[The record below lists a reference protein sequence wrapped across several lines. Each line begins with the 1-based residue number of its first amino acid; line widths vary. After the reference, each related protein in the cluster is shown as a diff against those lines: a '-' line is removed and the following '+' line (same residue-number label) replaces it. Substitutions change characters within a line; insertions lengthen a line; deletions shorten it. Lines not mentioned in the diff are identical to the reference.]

1 MLWADKKQMTSRGN
15 HLAKAKEE
23 EGTWFICK
31 TASPQLG
38 LEHKG
43 PVGSG
48 TEYSCR
54 PAGS

>member
-1 MLWADKKQMTSRGN
+1 MTSRGK

-43 PVGSG
+43 PVESG
-48 TEYSCR
+48 TEYS
-54 PAGS
+54 